1 MGGEV
6 LDMKIQDLPE
16 QTRLI
21 QLAEESAELAQAA
34 IKMIRAQNG
43 DTPVSI
49 EEASANLMEE
59 IADVSVCMTAVSD
72 IVSPKE
78 ICEIITKKAH
88 RWETRINAGE

>member
-1 MGGEV
+1 MGGET

-88 RWETRINAGE
+88 RWATRINAGE